1 MEYTSLGIDRR
12 QGSTYTWSLWCRNP
26 TFARVGSKEQSTER
40 IALMETTLTEDIK
53 SRASDMG
60 ADLVGVAPVERF
72 QFAPE
77 ETNPG
82 HYLPTASSVISIGIH
97 IADGVIDIWGNHDEP
112 GKSAGPYLFYGYG
125 QVNMELG
132 RITHSLAKELEKYG
146 YRVVIFPP
154 TWGVSVYRFL
164 ERLTEGVALG
174 DFSHR
179 HAAVAAGLGEI
190 GWHGLCMTPKYG
202 TRVRWCSVITDAPL
216 APDPLYAGPR
226 LCRPA
231 ECGKLCVRGCPTRA
245 FSTQSVSCRIG
256 DRVFEYSKLDKLRC
270 YYGIYGYM
278 KGSGGRSDFRIP
290 EGQGTLDGLRQA
302 REEQDPWDQA
312 LFRHAHGIITG
323 DFCVRC
329 LRECPTPSQD
339 GTKD

>member
-1 MEYTSLGIDRR
+1 MENI
-12 QGSTYTWSLWCRNP
+12 
-26 TFARVGSKEQSTER
+26 E
-40 IALMETTLTEDIK
+40 LTEEIK
-53 SRASDMG
+53 SLALNLG

-72 QFAPE
+72 RNAPE
-77 ETNPG
+77 ETCPT
-82 HYLPTASSVISIGIH
+82 HYLPDASRVISIGVA
-97 IADGVIDIWGNHDEP
+97 IADGVIDVWGNYDEP

-132 RITHSLAKELEKYG
+132 RITHVIAKELEQRG
-146 YRVVIFPP
+146 HRIVIFPP

-190 GWHGLCMTPKYG
+190 GWHGLCMTPQYG
-202 TRVRWCSVITDAPL
+202 TRVRWCSVITNATM
-216 APDPLYAGPR
+216 APDPMYAGPP

-231 ECGKLCVRGCPTRA
+231 ECGKLCMRGCPTHA
-245 FSTQSVSCRIG
+245 FSTESVTCEIG
-256 DRVFEYSKLDKLRC
+256 DRSYTYSKLDKLRC
-270 YYGIYGYM
+270 YYGIYGYVR
-278 KGSGGRSDFRIP
+278 GSGGRTDFQIP
-290 EGQGTLDGLRQA
+290 AGPGTLSGIRQA

-323 DFCVRC
+323 DFCGHC
-329 LRECPTPSQD
+329 LRECPAPFRD
-339 GTKD
+339 ANGAC